1 MSLDTVLQI
10 GKVLRSSENSLKYF
24 KYVEPCPKDN
34 KTGEWP
40 ICITIPV
47 NPDFTF
53 DWKGVKITPE
63 NERSKLYYLKFKT
76 SDSDGLVKYVFG
88 DIFYEKK
95 ATVKK
100 DGLVESS
107 EGGYYRMEDLN
118 RSAAYRASSF
128 NRGLSDY
135 GDIIN
140 SKKDK
145 TQCTMQQFHEEL
157 GKNIKY
163 IERILKYIP
172 ATYYFFENRNDI
184 TINDF
189 LEDEEN
195 LYSITISQN
204 FQKTSNANLK
214 KAGILTELSLCNE
227 TQKRLLFDL
236 SNLAIFIHFEFQ
248 EKQHWYHF
256 VEDMSMLNAKVLSEF
271 VDSTLDGLVLKKTL
285 YKTLCSGDK
294 KNDIQFPSFRD
305 TNKHK
310 SKTFQNETLQDLFY
324 AIDYTGKGKVISGTD
339 IKLIV
344 LPRGE
349 HLTTKD
355 YDEFLEKRDEAKVL
369 AGNKTNKKNT
379 IDPLFDF
386 FTDDEKSIT
395 SFDLIFCKKGGLSS
409 PDSDL
414 IELSGI
420 EKSKL
425 RQTKERIQRI
435 SSEINQERK
444 SFLRTEKELNPLTI
458 DYSFRYILGNPQTD
472 PKTGKISYKPNPKY
486 QSHLLKVI
494 PLIYSDNYS
503 YDGVLLPAFIQ
514 NVEYSI
520 RSGDEKF
527 NFLKFD
533 LKFLLKIQNT
543 KTDKFMEI
551 TSSESY
557 QVGFMLGGLAKN
569 LSQEINSFEKNY
581 VGNLTRRIGNMADF
595 IKLKNEIEQKLIMHD
610 KTKYTFQA
618 SYDLAQKVKEFKSRY
633 DKEECAFGF
642 MESYFKPFHKKE
654 TPIREIAENT
664 ENQ

>member
-34 KTGEWP
+34 KTGDWP

-53 DWKGVKITPE
+53 DWKGVRITPE

-88 DIFYEKK
+88 DIYYEKK

-107 EGGYYRMEDLN
+107 EGGYYRIEDLN
-118 RSAAYRASSF
+118 RAAAYRASSF
-128 NRGLSDY
+128 NRGLNDY

-140 SKKDK
+140 SKKDE
-145 TQCTMQQFHEEL
+145 TQYVMQQFHEEL

-163 IERILKYIP
+163 VERILKYIP
-172 ATYYFFENRNDI
+172 AISYFFENRNG
-184 TINDF
+184 TNINDF

-195 LYSITISQN
+195 LYSISISQN

-214 KAGILTELSLCNE
+214 KAGIPTELVQVNE

-236 SNLAIFIHFEFQ
+236 TNLAIFIHFEFQ

-256 VEDMSMLNAKVLSEF
+256 VEDMSLLNAKVLSEF
-271 VDSTLDGLVLKKTL
+271 VDDTPDGLVMKKTL

-324 AIDYTGKGKVISGTD
+324 AINYTGKGKVISGTD
-339 IKLIV
+339 IKLII

-355 YDEFLEKRDEAKVL
+355 YDDFLEKRDEAKVI
-369 AGNKTNKKNT
+369 AGNKANIKNT

-386 FTDDEKSIT
+386 FTDDEKNIT

-435 SSEINQERK
+435 SSEINQDRK
-444 SFLRTEKELNPLTI
+444 SFLRTDKELNPLTI
-458 DYSFRYILGNPQTD
+458 DYSFRCILGNPQTD

-503 YDGVLLPAFIQ
+503 HDGVLLPAFIQ
-514 NVEYSI
+514 NVEFSI

-533 LKFLLKIQNT
+533 LQFLLKIQNT
-543 KTDKFMEI
+543 KNDKFMEI

-557 QVGFMLGGLAKN
+557 QVGFILGGLAKH

-610 KTKYTFQA
+610 KTKYTFQN

-642 MESYFKPFHKKE
+642 MESYFKPLPKKE
-654 TPIREIAENT
+654 TVISNETNT
-664 ENQ
+664 TNNQ